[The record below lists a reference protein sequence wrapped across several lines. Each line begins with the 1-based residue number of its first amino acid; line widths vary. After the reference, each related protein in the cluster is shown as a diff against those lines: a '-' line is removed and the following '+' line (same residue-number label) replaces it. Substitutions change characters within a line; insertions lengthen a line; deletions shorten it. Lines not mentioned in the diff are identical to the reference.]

1 MKLKALITLLA
12 IVFLA
17 GCGSSSSSGVDS
29 GTEVEQI
36 VFDEATFGTTT
47 FN

>member
-17 GCGSSSSSGVDS
+17 GCGSSSSGVDS
-29 GTEVEQI
+29 GTV
-36 VFDEATFGTTT
+36 VVRS
-47 FN
+47 